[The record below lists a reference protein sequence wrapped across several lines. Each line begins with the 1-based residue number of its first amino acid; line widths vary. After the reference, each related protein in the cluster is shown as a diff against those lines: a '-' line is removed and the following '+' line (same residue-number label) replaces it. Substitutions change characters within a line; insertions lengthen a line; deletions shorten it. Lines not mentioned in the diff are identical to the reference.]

1 MNIIPA
7 KSESKVKRLKDI
19 RHGTTFYKKGDY
31 SRLLMKVKPVNYLL
45 NSTLITDK
53 IVYGDCMVVALAS
66 GTVYFTD
73 GTCEV
78 DIRETTLIVA
88 EPEKKEE
95 SKRPKKK
102 EKVVKEEKIEEK
114 YEERQLSMYE

>member
-7 KSESKVKRLKDI
+7 KSELKTKRIKDL
-19 RHGTTFYKKGDY
+19 RHGTCFYKKGDY

-78 DIRETTLIVA
+78 DVRETTLEVG
-88 EPEKKEE
+88 EPEQKEE
-95 SKRPKKK
+95 KKK
-102 EKVVKEEKIEEK
+102 EKRTAKIPVPVIKEK
-114 YEERQLSMYE
+114 QLDMYE